1 AVSALGIGLGT
12 LQLWALYQFRAGR
25 AALERYHH
33 AEAREHLQNCL
44 KVWPTDG
51 DALLL
56 AARANRRLDEFHQAE
71 ELLEG
76 YRRSRGQTDDLVLE
90 RVLLRVQRGEV
101 DAGLKVCQKRLAEG
115 DPATPLV
122 LEALVQGYMRMY
134 RPGDATY
141 YLDLWLERQPDNVRA
156 LFFQGHIF
164 DEEENR
170 QG

>member
-1 AVSALGIGLGT
+1 MIHRFISLLFGSRRLIVRSLVVTLLLAVTALGIGLGT

-33 AEAREHLQNCL
+33 AEAREHLHNCL

-90 RVLLRVQRGEV
+90 RV
-101 DAGLKVCQKRLAEG
+101 
-115 DPATPLV
+115 
-122 LEALVQGYMRMY
+122 
-134 RPGDATY
+134 
-141 YLDLWLERQPDNVRA
+141 
-156 LFFQGHIF
+156 
-164 DEEENR
+164 
-170 QG
+170 